1 VSDDGADWLS
11 DEERALRLAID
22 QQMPGSGLYD
32 RDVAI
37 ALLDR
42 DLLVRDESGTPLNV
56 REAIDELLERK
67 PYLRDAMPA
76 PTRVRVDQP
85 PRGWARTSVRLAR
98 ARRVKGILIA
108 GRCR

>member
-1 VSDDGADWLS
+1 MSDEGADWQS
-11 DEERALRLAID
+11 DEERALRLALD
-22 QQMPGSGLYD
+22 KQMPGSGLCD
-32 RDVAI
+32 RECAI
-37 ALLDR
+37 AMLDR

-76 PTRVRVDQP
+76 PPRVRDDRP
-85 PRGWARTSVRLAR
+85 PRGWRLAR
-98 ARRVKGILIA
+98 ARRRVDGILIA